1 MTRNEKPL
9 RWTKLTHQFNS
20 WWWWWD
26 INKSPWFSSGN
37 CCLRLLFLYLKFI
50 FEWKR
55 RSCSVSVAVKIRK
68 TGPDSLPW
76 CQCTCK
82 TKKSFGVNVLMT
94 LFRTVGLSMSSHSV
108 VPVISVACWS
118 TVCVLICMHVCMY
131 VCMYVRSTVCI
142 YSMYFV
148 VNQLWDKF
156 FFFLIWIVQ
165 FHLVFF

>member
-1 MTRNEKPL
+1 MSE
-9 RWTKLTHQFNS
+9 
-20 WWWWWD
+20 
-26 INKSPWFSSGN
+26 
-37 CCLRLLFLYLKFI
+37 
-50 FEWKR
+50 
-55 RSCSVSVAVKIRK
+55 SVARVVFLSQWKFVK

-165 FHLVFF
+165 FHLVFFLKKVLKLQCHPKHVSPSCDINLDFTVILTVKQTKY

>member
-1 MTRNEKPL
+1 MSE
-9 RWTKLTHQFNS
+9 
-20 WWWWWD
+20 
-26 INKSPWFSSGN
+26 
-37 CCLRLLFLYLKFI
+37 
-50 FEWKR
+50 
-55 RSCSVSVAVKIRK
+55 SVARVVFLSQWKFVK

-165 FHLVFF
+165 FHLVFFFKKFLKLQCHPKHVSSSCDINLDFTVILTVKQTKY

>member
-1 MTRNEKPL
+1 MSLSERVA
-9 RWTKLTHQFNS
+9 RVV
-20 WWWWWD
+20 
-26 INKSPWFSSGN
+26 
-37 CCLRLLFLYLKFI
+37 FLSQWKF
-50 FEWKR
+50 
-55 RSCSVSVAVKIRK
+55 VK

-118 TVCVLICMHVCMY
+118 TVCVLICMHVWMY

-165 FHLVFF
+165 FHLVFFFKVLKLQCHPKHVSSSCDINLDFTVILTVKQTKY